1 MTGKQPQVLSRDDAV
16 RLAWEARFAPGG
28 QSVSRPGSLSS
39 TDPHDADSSAV
50 RAASQLR
57 RLGHVQIDTISVVER
72 AHHHILWS
80 GDGSYQP
87 GHLPLLETAP
97 RQAFEYW
104 AHAAAYLPIEDYRFC
119 LPRMKRIA
127 ETGHQWFP
135 TDPEIVEAVLERI
148 KAEGPLRSC
157 DFKSDEGPRGPW
169 WDWKPAKAALEY
181 LFMSGTL
188 LVAARPGFQKL
199 YDLAER
205 VLPPET
211 DTRFPT
217 DEELG
222 DWFVR
227 RAALTFGVFS
237 EADVGYNRKDG
248 RTGLRAALTRGT
260 ESGQLVDVS
269 IQGDEGRAHW
279 AATDALRGL
288 SLPRADE
295 LRPIRI
301 LSPFDNYIIDR
312 KRASRLLGL
321 EYTMECYVPAAKRK
335 FGYFALPVI
344 WKGVPAGLIDC
355 AADRKSRTL
364 IIKRAEFHT
373 GAQLEGNRAFGLPE
387 ISKAEAAGSLPEG
400 FKNELDNELGSFARF
415 NRCDTIIE
423 TRCATV

>member
-1 MTGKQPQVLSRDDAV
+1 
-16 RLAWEARFAPGG
+16 LAWEARFAPESKPSIPAGDG
-28 QSVSRPGSLSS
+28 TAGKDNNA
-39 TDPHDADSSAV
+39 T

-80 GDGSYQP
+80 GDRGYSP
-87 GHLPLLETAP
+87 GHLPLLEAKP

-104 AHAAAYLPIEDYRFC
+104 AHAAAYLPMEDYRFC

-135 TDPEIVEAVLERI
+135 TDQKIVAAVLERI
-148 KAEGPLRSC
+148 TSEGPLRSS

-199 YDLAER
+199 YDLSER

-211 DTRFPT
+211 DTRFPAD
-217 DEELG
+217 DEMG
-222 DWFVR
+222 DWYVR
-227 RAALTFGVFS
+227 RAALGFGVFS
-237 EADVGYNRKDG
+237 EPDVGYNRKDG
-248 RTGLRAALTRGT
+248 RGGLREALIRAKETGLL
-260 ESGQLVDVS
+260 EEVS
-269 IQGDEGRAHW
+269 IQGDENHRYW
-279 AATDALRGL
+279 ASTDALQGL
-288 SLPRADE
+288 SSLQEDAE
-295 LRPIRI
+295 RPLRI

-344 WKGVPAGLIDC
+344 WKGLPAGLIDC
-355 AADRKSRTL
+355 AVDRKTRTL
-364 IIKRAEFHT
+364 IIKRAEFHSRKGMKCD
-373 GAQLEGNRAFGLPE
+373 GAYSLPRL
-387 ISKAEAAGSLPEG
+387 IQAEAEGSFPAG
-400 FKNELDNELGSFARF
+400 FKNGLDTELESFARF
-415 NRCDTIIE
+415 NHCDAVME
-423 TRCATV
+423 APCATV